1 MKYKY
6 IGTEEQLVEHG
17 YKIDGYNKKSYAYW
31 ACKDEGSYNSIYI
44 PLNDNCYN
52 KNHSITFNR
61 TPRNKSGEDITPYI
75 QDLIDDG
82 LVEVV
87 E

>member
-1 MKYKY
+1 MKRYKY
-6 IGTEEQLVEHG
+6 IGTEEQLVAHG
-17 YKIDGYNKKSYAYW
+17 FVVWNGYSRYATKNKGHIDSLH
-31 ACKDEGSYNSIYI
+31 I
-44 PLNDNCYN
+44 PLNEECWLDNVGVVRFDIV
-52 KNHSITFNR
+52 KR
-61 TPRNKSGEDITPYI
+61 DESGEDITPYI